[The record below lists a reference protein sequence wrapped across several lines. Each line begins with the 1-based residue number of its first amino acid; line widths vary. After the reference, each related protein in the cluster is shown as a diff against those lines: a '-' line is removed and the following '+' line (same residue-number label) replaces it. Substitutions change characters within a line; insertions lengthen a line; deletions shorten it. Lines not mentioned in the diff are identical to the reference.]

1 MIDCV
6 FTIDYEIYGNGE
18 GSLRDHVYEPAR
30 QLVELFQKWDA
41 RFVAFVEV
49 AELERIDECRT
60 DDAIDEVK
68 DQVHDFHRLGFEV
81 ALHLHPQWYRA
92 RYEGGQWLLDYSEYN
107 LCTLPRERIESIV
120 DRALDYFRTVLEEP
134 DFVPLTFR
142 AGNWLFQP
150 TRTAAAVLAEK
161 GIKVDSSVFK
171 GGLQHQ
177 HALDYRPALRNG
189 YFWRF
194 EDDANTPDPDGLL
207 LEVPTYTTMVPS
219 WKMFTAK
226 RVGLQKKS
234 RAITSTGKLTRLRDY
249 LRPRY
254 PLKFDFCRMTI
265 DEMTSMIAKVIEE
278 DRANPE
284 VYRPLVAIG
293 HTKDLFDFES
303 VEQFLSYLRT
313 NGIPIVTF
321 PEVYEK
327 CEKSVRAISPGESR
341 INAAARSIA

>member
-1 MIDCV
+1 MVECI

-18 GSLRDHVYEPAR
+18 GSLRDQVYAPAQR
-30 QLVELFQKWDA
+30 LLEIFRSWDA
-41 RFVAFVEV
+41 RLVAFVEV

-68 DQVHDFHRLGFEV
+68 SQIREFHRLGFEI

-92 RYEGGQWLLDYSEYN
+92 RYENGRWLLDYSEYN

-120 DRALDYFRTVLEEP
+120 DRALNYLRTVLEKP
-134 DFVPLTFR
+134 GFVPMSFR

-150 TRTAAAVLAEK
+150 THTAAAVLAEK

-189 YFWRF
+189 YFWWF
-194 EDDANTPDPDGLL
+194 QDDANIPDPEGTM
-207 LEVPTYTTMVPS
+207 LEVPTYTTMVPF
-219 WKMFTAK
+219 WRMFTAK

-234 RAITSTGKLTRLRDY
+234 RASTPTRRLTRLRDY
-249 LRPRY
+249 LRPWY
-254 PLKFDFCRMTI
+254 PLKFDFCRMTV
-265 DEMTSMIAKVIEE
+265 DEMTSMVGKVIEE

-293 HTKDLFDFES
+293 HTKDLFDFAA
-303 VEQFLSYLRT
+303 VERFLSYLQA
-313 NGIPIVTF
+313 NGIPTSTF
-321 PEVYEK
+321 HDVYAK
-327 CEKSVRAISPGESR
+327 CQKSLRGISGDALHTNAI
-341 INAAARSIA
+341 ARVG